1 MGTSDTQDLSSG
13 YLAYL
18 KKAASG
24 VPSNFRYHHRHVSE
38 VHFYSSQH
46 EGSNTKSVFCQSL
59 SQPGSVFR
67 AFAYEVRCG
76 AQYSSSSVVY
86 LGQTRQHCVYITPE
100 KIGYVSCFC
109 DGCGDTQVWVAT
121 AQIAHDSQGVASLG
135 LEKLYPVLP
144 SETSIYFCYDFHS
157 FMVVLMFLVCYIIL
171 MLFAFRFLTL
181 ISFRVTYSLI
191 LLLCYFIFRRL
202 VPWTV

>member
-1 MGTSDTQDLSSG
+1 MGTSDTRDLFSG

-46 EGSNTKSVFCQSL
+46 EGSNTKSVFCRSL
-59 SQPGSVFR
+59 SQPGSVFH
-67 AFAYEVRCG
+67 AFAYEVRRG

-86 LGQTRQHCVYITPE
+86 RGQTRWHCVYITPE
-100 KIGYVSCFC
+100 KIGYVPCFC

-121 AQIAHDSQGVASLG
+121 NIVYAQIVHDSQGVASLG

-144 SETSIYFCYDFHS
+144 SETSIYFCYDFYS
-157 FMVVLMFLVCYIIL
+157 LMVVLLFLVCYIIL
-171 MLFAFRFLTL
+171 RASGFQ
-181 ISFRVTYSLI
+181 
-191 LLLCYFIFRRL
+191 
-202 VPWTV
+202 VPDIDFF